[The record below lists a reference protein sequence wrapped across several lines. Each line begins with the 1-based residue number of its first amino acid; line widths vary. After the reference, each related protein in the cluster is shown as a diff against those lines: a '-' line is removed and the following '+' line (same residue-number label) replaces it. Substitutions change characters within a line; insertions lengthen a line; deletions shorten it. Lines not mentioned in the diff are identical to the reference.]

1 MPELQQFAEDLKRLA
16 RKSLSVGTMGG
27 RHRPLPNIRSS
38 NNAERA
44 KAERQSVNSV
54 VQGSAADLMKGAC
67 TRAAACA
74 AALPMPRD
82 TR

>member
-1 MPELQQFAEDLKRLA
+1 
-16 RKSLSVGTMGG
+16 
-27 RHRPLPNIRSS
+27 
-38 NNAERA
+38 
-44 KAERQSVNSV
+44 V

-82 TR
+82 PR